1 MAEIWISGGVGWDL
15 TAQSVSEQLRDL
27 NGEDVVI
34 NLNTAGG
41 SVYEG
46 VEIYNVLKQYR
57 GRKTVKMGSL
67 VASIGSYIA
76 AAGDEVI
83 AHDFTSYMIHEV
95 SSWASGT
102 AEEIRAEAERIE
114 KLNSM
119 VAKRLADISGKPESE
134 IRQLM
139 QAETWFYGKEI
150 VDAGF
155 ADTYEDTGRAE
166 DREVAVA
173 MATTE
178 YKRVAKIAAQPE
190 GQRQDKKDSKSWID
204 DARALIDAGKIN
216 TVEDSSDVIR
226 NGIVYRSALR
236 RIASR
241 APENKAEI
249 ADLISMI
256 DKTSKEKKR
265 MDKNELL
272 EAIRREPGITLLD
285 IAKELNQAGRITTD
299 EHEAALK
306 VVKELKAMNVD
317 DPVAEIKANRA
328 KIEELAKNERSV
340 AITEAFGAAEVG
352 VGEAKVKNLVREYA
366 EERIPKTATGE
377 ELAKA
382 INEVRES
389 SIAKRLAGEMAD
401 PFSEANRIDSKE
413 TKKTD
418 GTKPV
423 EY

>member
-15 TAQSVSEQLRDL
+15 TAQSVSEQLRAL
-27 NGEDVVI
+27 NGEDVTI

-57 GRKTVKMGSL
+57 GRKTIKMGSL

-95 SSWASGT
+95 TSWASGT
-102 AEEIRAEAERIE
+102 SEEIKAEAERIE

-119 VAKRLADISGKPESE
+119 VAKRLADVSGKPESE
-134 IRQLM
+134 IRTLM

-173 MATTE
+173 MAAKE
-178 YKRVAKIAAQPE
+178 YKRVAKLAALPE
-190 GQRQDKKDSKSWID
+190 EQQRDKQKNKTWID
-204 DARALIDAGKIN
+204 DAKALIESGKFN
-216 TVEDSSDVIR
+216 AVDDSTEVIR
-226 NGIVYRSALR
+226 NGVVYRSALR

-241 APENKAEI
+241 APENKSEV

-256 DKTSKEKKR
+256 DKRTSKEKKR

-272 EAIRREPGITLLD
+272 EAIRREPGLTLAE
-285 IAKELNQAGRITTD
+285 IAKELNQSGRIMTD
-299 EHEAALK
+299 EHETALK
-306 VVKELKAMNVD
+306 IVKDLKAMNVD

-328 KIEELAKNERSV
+328 RIEELAKSERAV
-340 AITEAFGAAEVG
+340 AITEAFGPSKMEG
-352 VGEAKVKNLVREYA
+352 GKELNLVREYA
-366 EERIPKTATGE
+366 EERVPKTATGE

-389 SIAKRLAGEMAD
+389 GIAKRLAGEMAD
-401 PFSEANRIDSKE
+401 PFSPVNRIDSKE

-418 GTKPV
+418 GAKPV